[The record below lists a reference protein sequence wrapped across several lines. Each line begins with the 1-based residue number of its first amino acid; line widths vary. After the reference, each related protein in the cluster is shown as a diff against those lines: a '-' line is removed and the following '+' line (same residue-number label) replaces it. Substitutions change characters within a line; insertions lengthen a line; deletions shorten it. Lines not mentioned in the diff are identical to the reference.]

1 MSKNNL
7 SHLEI
12 RQVLIFN
19 ASLFTLPMVFVLD
32 LLLER
37 LHLGF
42 FFFFLRCLCVAVWVF
57 TFPRLCLDLTSF
69 FFFFNSL
76 AWVCFGLLVGFSLLL
91 GYFFYACWFILDFIS
106 IKFFMNLKNV
116 NDIVKGD

>member
-7 SHLEI
+7 PHLEI
-12 RQVLIFN
+12 QQVLIFN
-19 ASLFTLPMVFVLD
+19 ASLFILPMVFVLD

-42 FFFFLRCLCVAVWVF
+42 FLFFFLRCLCVAVWVF
-57 TFPRLCLDLTSF
+57 SFPRLCLDFTF
-69 FFFFNSL
+69 FFFFSL
-76 AWVCFGLLVGFSLLL
+76 AWVCFFS
-91 GYFFYACWFILDFIS
+91 LDFIS
-106 IKFFMNLKNV
+106 INFFMNLKNV